1 MYESFSKDK
10 EKLNRNE
17 ELTVI
22 INYNF
27 LIILYYVIY
36 NLYIILI
43 KMILRIIKLFWYNK
57 I

>member
-43 KMILRIIKLFWYNK
+43 KMILRIIKLF
-57 I
+57 